1 MSNTIMNTTREDVNF
16 FVNHLCVDSE
26 SSIEI
31 NGHYVTGTVSE
42 KWNDEGDIE
51 DYVAEYTIDGEEADE
66 YDVYQLL
73 GDEDSED

>member
-1 MSNTIMNTTREDVNF
+1 MSNTTIKTTKAEVDF
-16 FVNHLCVDSE
+16 FTSHLCVDSE

-73 GDEDSED
+73 ED

>member
-1 MSNTIMNTTREDVNF
+1 MSNTAIKITREE
-16 FVNHLCVDSE
+16 VNHFTSHLCIDSE

-31 NGHYVTGTVSE
+31 NGHYVTGTV
-42 KWNDEGDIE
+42 KTVWNDEGDID

-73 GDEDSED
+73 DESDED

>member
-1 MSNTIMNTTREDVNF
+1 MSNTAIKTTREEVNNF
-16 FVNHLCVDSE
+16 TSHLCADSE

-31 NGHYVTGTVSE
+31 NGHYVTGTV
-42 KWNDEGDIE
+42 KTVWNDEGDID

-73 GDEDSED
+73 DESNED

>member
-1 MSNTIMNTTREDVNF
+1 MSNNAIKTTREE
-16 FVNHLCVDSE
+16 VNHFTSHLCADSE

-31 NGHYVTGTVSE
+31 NGHYVTGTV
-42 KWNDEGDIE
+42 KTVWNDEGDID

-73 GDEDSED
+73 DESNED

>member
-1 MSNTIMNTTREDVNF
+1 MSNTAIKTTREE
-16 FVNHLCVDSE
+16 VNHFTSHLCADSE

-31 NGHYVTGTVSE
+31 NGHYVTGTV
-42 KWNDEGDIE
+42 KTVWNDEGDID

-73 GDEDSED
+73 DESNED